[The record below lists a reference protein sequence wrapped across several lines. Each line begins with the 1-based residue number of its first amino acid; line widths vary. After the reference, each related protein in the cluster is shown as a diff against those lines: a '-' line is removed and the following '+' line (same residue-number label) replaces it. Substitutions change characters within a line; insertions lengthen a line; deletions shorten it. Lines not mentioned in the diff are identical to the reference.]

1 MMKSLERYKM
11 VLASVNLNTSALVL
25 LLTALK
31 QRRKVSKR
39 LLSNTLHV
47 ASLILSCVLIN
58 HELVA
63 LPRVK
68 PPSQGSIKDVSAWDD
83 VQFYIQF
90 RFRKG
95 HFYHFLDAIRWLDAR
110 GRPLVMKFGN
120 KGHKYTMR
128 TDHLMMILLKQ
139 LGFPC
144 CWADVMLILCGCETT
159 LSDAFRFVLQY
170 LYFEYVPL
178 IQDLNRWKDRFPE
191 FAKRLAD
198 MGAPYDNLIS
208 FVDSHFDPS
217 VRPGGDGCARLNLK
231 DYQCYNILHKG
242 HWLMFQGLVLVNGWA
257 MVWGPFRGN
266 ANDAKSV
273 IKADI
278 IEDLKKICD
287 EIGVTYS
294 HFADSAYPVSRYMQ
308 AILKN
313 PAGGSLSA
321 GKRRFN
327 SLMARFRVVIENLFA
342 EIENQFA
349 FLQHH
354 QNKKL
359 GLQDVGKLFPVAM
372 FLFNARTLYYGSQ
385 TANYYGLD
393 GVADLSLHQV
403 LQK

>member
-1 MMKSLERYKM
+1 
-11 VLASVNLNTSALVL
+11 
-25 LLTALK
+25 
-31 QRRKVSKR
+31 
-39 LLSNTLHV
+39 
-47 ASLILSCVLIN
+47 
-58 HELVA
+58 
-63 LPRVK
+63 
-68 PPSQGSIKDVSAWDD
+68 
-83 VQFYIQF
+83 
-90 RFRKG
+90 
-95 HFYHFLDAIRWLDAR
+95 
-110 GRPLVMKFGN
+110 
-120 KGHKYTMR
+120 
-128 TDHLMMILLKQ
+128 
-139 LGFPC
+139 
-144 CWADVMLILCGCETT
+144 
-159 LSDAFRFVLQY
+159 
-170 LYFEYVPL
+170 
-178 IQDLNRWKDRFPE
+178 
-191 FAKRLAD
+191 
-198 MGAPYDNLIS
+198 
-208 FVDSHFDPS
+208 
-217 VRPGGDGCARLNLK
+217 
-231 DYQCYNILHKG
+231 
-242 HWLMFQGLVLVNGWA
+242 MFQGLVLVNGWA

-385 TANYYGLD
+385 TSNYYGLD
-393 GVADLSLHQV
+393 GIADLSLHQV